1 MSDVRAVQANGN
13 VDATIHDI
21 GYRRYEG
28 KLLGAAG
35 SFRALYWQGFRALFG
50 FGRGAKS
57 KLIPAAVLALTLLP
71 SLGMLTAATASKGM
85 IPIMYGTLIAQQLIM
100 YVLFVAAQAPEI
112 LSRDQQQRVLPLI
125 LTRQLTRD
133 AYAVARFASLSSA
146 LFVIVLAPPLLMYI
160 GEIGGAV
167 DPSVAFD
174 RMGHKIWPILAHASI
189 TSFVIGALGALLA
202 ALTPRRAYATAAIIA
217 TFLVT
222 TAIAEGLDDL
232 AGPDSRVAMFMS
244 PVRALMTQ
252 AMLLFGETNRAM
264 DLNAPPPISNFVIYL
279 LTLGAISLGL
289 YVWRIRRVR
298 V

>member
-1 MSDVRAVQANGN
+1 MSDVRAVQGNGN

-28 KLLGAAG
+28 KLLGNAG

-57 KLIPAAVLALTLLP
+57 KVVPVIVLVMTLLP
-71 SLGMLTAATASKGM
+71 SLGMLTAATASQGLL
-85 IPIMYGTLIAQQLIM
+85 PIMYGALIGQQLIM

-112 LSRDQQQRVLPLI
+112 LSRDQQQRVLPLL

-133 AYAVARFASLSSA
+133 SYAAARFASLATA

-167 DPSVAFD
+167 DPSVTFD
-174 RMGHKIWPILAHASI
+174 KMGHKIWPILAHASI
-189 TSFVIGALGALLA
+189 TSLVIGALGALLA

-217 TFLVT
+217 TFLVS
-222 TAIAEGLDDL
+222 TAIAAGMEDL
-232 AGPDSRVAMFMS
+232 QGADSRLALFIS
-244 PVRALMTQ
+244 PLRAVMVQ
-252 AMLLFGETNRAM
+252 AMLLFDEPNRAM
-264 DLNAPPPISNFVIYL
+264 ELAPPPPVSTFVVYL
-279 LTLGAISLGL
+279 LGVSAVSLVL